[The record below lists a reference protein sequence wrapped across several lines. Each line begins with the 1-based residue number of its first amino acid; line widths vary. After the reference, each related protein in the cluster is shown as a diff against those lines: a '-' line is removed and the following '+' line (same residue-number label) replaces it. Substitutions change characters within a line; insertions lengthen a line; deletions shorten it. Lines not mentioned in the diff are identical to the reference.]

1 MNKISLKD
9 WVILLTIVPTTLI
22 SFTIAGYFSYAR
34 YVELNQ
40 FLTIRSQSI
49 IEPIAIASVESIIKK
64 DRGKLRQLIGFAHKN
79 NSNIVKGITIFTTDN
94 QVLVTSSYLRDTFV
108 MSLKAGDK
116 IPQHTSTDSLADDF
130 IFRTPIINEN
140 HLDNKPIIVGYVAMQ
155 IDKTTINYSQQSQVL
170 VALTIAFLGSLM
182 SALFSIILIKNITR
196 PLGTMVQAVDRI
208 REGKLD
214 SRISGQLIG
223 ELNFLKNGINAM
235 AQSIGDYH
243 NEMQRSIDD
252 ATIDLRESMEQ
263 FEIQNVELDISKR
276 KAEDASR
283 VKSEFLANMSHEL
296 RTPLNGIIGFTRQ
309 VLKTPLSETQRD
321 YLQIIERSS
330 NNLLAIINDI
340 LDFSKLDAGK
350 IIIESIPFTLRESIE
365 EVLILLSP
373 SCQKRNIELSLRM
386 PDQVP
391 DLLIGD
397 AMRIKQVMVNL
408 VNNAIKFT
416 DKGLVTIDVEGEN
429 IDEYTASFKIKITDT
444 GIGMSKEQQRSIF
457 EAFGQADKS
466 VTRLYGGSG
475 LGLVICQRLANE
487 MKGDIGFDS
496 AEGRG
501 STFWFNFQ
509 CELNPIPIKTIL
521 NTKALVDK
529 SILYYEPISHSRI
542 ATNEIM
548 TGWKMQVTPVHSLEK
563 LSNALINN
571 QNFDFALIGHSV
583 TPTQIN
589 DLKELISSIKPQIPA
604 IHLAIN
610 SNAPNLQEAL
620 LASGALSCLSKPIIP
635 SKLSRALQ
643 NGTPQVLYDQPPL
656 RVPIKVLVVDDNET
670 NLKLIEALLLEQV
683 MEVTAATNGKEAV
696 KCCENEMF
704 ALIFMDIQMPI
715 MDGVTAL
722 KIIKANTF
730 NDKTPIVAVTALAL
744 KGEKEKLLMEGFNGY
759 IAKPIDEN
767 MLRHNIY
774 EYCDLELF
782 TSSIASSSDDGQK
795 DKEFLI
801 DDSITINVPLN
812 SIIDWPLAMK
822 LTGNRADLAKD
833 MLKGLVKS
841 LPYVKQ
847 GISDGLT
854 CQDVVQI
861 KTLIHKLNGACC
873 YTGVPSLSQISKHI
887 EIQLN
892 INCSLDDLEPDFCD
906 FFEQLDNVLL
916 EAPKFLKTLNL

>member
-9 WVILLTIVPTTLI
+9 WVILMTIVPTTLI
-22 SFTIAGYFSYAR
+22 SLVIAGYFSYGR
-34 YVELNQ
+34 YLELNE
-40 FLTIRSQSI
+40 FLTIRSQNI
-49 IEPIAIASVESIIKK
+49 IEPIAIASVNSIINK
-64 DRGKLRQLIGFAHKN
+64 DREKLRQLISLSHRN
-79 NSNIVKGITIFTTDN
+79 NANIVKSITIFTPSNTI
-94 QVLVTSSYLRDTFV
+94 LVTSAYHDDINV
-108 MSLKAGDK
+108 MRLKAGDI
-116 IPQHTSTDSLADDF
+116 IPRHTSTESSKDYF
-130 IFRTPIINEN
+130 IFRTPIIDEN
-140 HLDNKPIIVGYVAMQ
+140 YLNNSQMIVGYVGMQ
-155 IDKTTINYSQQSQVL
+155 VDRNTVKYNQQNQIII
-170 VALTIAFLGSLM
+170 AFTIAMFGSLI
-182 SALFSIILIKNITR
+182 SALFSIILIKKMIR
-196 PLGTMVQAVDRI
+196 PLVTMVQAVEKI

-214 SRISGQLIG
+214 SRISGQLVG

-243 NEMQRSIDD
+243 NEMQGSIDD
-252 ATIDLRESMEQ
+252 ATIDLRESLEQ
-263 FEIQNVELDISKR
+263 FEIQNVELNISKR

-373 SCQKRNIELSLRM
+373 SCQKRNIELSLRL

-397 AMRIKQVMVNL
+397 AMRIKQVVLNL

-416 DKGLVTIDVEGEN
+416 DKGLVTIDIEGDN

-444 GIGMSKEQQRSIF
+444 GIGMSKEQQKSIF

-496 AEGRG
+496 AEGKG
-501 STFWFNFQ
+501 STFWFSFQ

-620 LASGALSCLSKPIIP
+620 LASGALSCLSKPIVP

-643 NGTPQVLYDQPPL
+643 NGTSQVLYDQPPL

-683 MEVTAATNGKEAV
+683 MEVTVATNGKEAV

-744 KGEKEKLLMEGFNGY
+744 KGEKEKLLQEGFNGY

-774 EYCDLELF
+774 ECCDLNLF
-782 TSSIASSSDDGQK
+782 TPGMTRY
-795 DKEFLI
+795 
-801 DDSITINVPLN
+801 DDSQTVEDTDIGINDSVASKLQSTN
-812 SIIDWPLAMK
+812 LIDWPLA
-822 LTGNRADLAKD
+822 LQRTGNRVDLAKS
-833 MLKGLVKS
+833 MLDGLIKS
-841 LPYVKQ
+841 LPSTKQ
-847 GISDGLT
+847 EIFDALT
-854 CQDVVQI
+854 CQDVEQI

-873 YTGVPSLSQISKHI
+873 YTGVPSLAKISQHI
-887 EIQLN
+887 EIQLKLN
-892 INCSLDDLEPDFCD
+892 YSLDDLEPDFFE
-906 FFEQLDNVLL
+906 FFDHLDHILAQGPKYL
-916 EAPKFLKTLNL
+916 EKV

>member
-9 WVILLTIVPTTLI
+9 WVILMTIVPTTLI
-22 SFTIAGYFSYAR
+22 SLVIAGYFSYGR
-34 YVELNQ
+34 YLELNE
-40 FLTIRSQSI
+40 FLTIRSQNI
-49 IEPIAIASVESIIKK
+49 IEPIAIASVNSIINK
-64 DRGKLRQLIGFAHKN
+64 DREKLRQLISLSHRN
-79 NSNIVKGITIFTTDN
+79 NANIVKSITIFTPSNTI
-94 QVLVTSSYLRDTFV
+94 LVTSAYHDDINV
-108 MSLKAGDK
+108 MRLKAGDI
-116 IPQHTSTDSLADDF
+116 IPQHTSTESSKDYF
-130 IFRTPIINEN
+130 IFRTPIIDEN
-140 HLDNKPIIVGYVAMQ
+140 YLNNSQMIVGYVGMQ
-155 IDKTTINYSQQSQVL
+155 VDRNTVKYNQQNQIII
-170 VALTIAFLGSLM
+170 AFTIAMFGSLI
-182 SALFSIILIKNITR
+182 SALFSIILIKKMIR
-196 PLGTMVQAVDRI
+196 PLVTMVQAVEKI

-214 SRISGQLIG
+214 SRISGQLVG

-243 NEMQRSIDD
+243 NEMQGSIDD
-252 ATIDLRESMEQ
+252 ATIDLRESLEQ
-263 FEIQNVELDISKR
+263 FEIQNVELNISKR

-373 SCQKRNIELSLRM
+373 SCQKRNIELSLRL

-397 AMRIKQVMVNL
+397 AMRIKQVVLNL

-496 AEGRG
+496 AEGKG
-501 STFWFNFQ
+501 STFWFSFQ

-620 LASGALSCLSKPIIP
+620 LASGALSCLSKPIVP

-643 NGTPQVLYDQPPL
+643 NGTSQVLYDQPPL

-774 EYCDLELF
+774 ECCDLNLF
-782 TSSIASSSDDGQK
+782 TPGMTRY
-795 DKEFLI
+795 
-801 DDSITINVPLN
+801 DDSQTVEDTDIGINDSVASKLQSTN
-812 SIIDWPLAMK
+812 LIDWPLALK
-822 LTGNRADLAKD
+822 RTGNRVDLAKS
-833 MLKGLVKS
+833 MLDGLIKS
-841 LPYVKQ
+841 LPSTKQ
-847 GISDGLT
+847 EIFDALT
-854 CQDVVQI
+854 CQDVEQI

-873 YTGVPSLSQISKHI
+873 YTGVPSLAKISQHI
-887 EIQLN
+887 EIQLKLN
-892 INCSLDDLEPDFCD
+892 YSLDDLEPDFFE
-906 FFEQLDNVLL
+906 FFDHLDHILAQGPKYL
-916 EAPKFLKTLNL
+916 EKV

>member
-9 WVILLTIVPTTLI
+9 WVILMTIVPTTLI
-22 SFTIAGYFSYAR
+22 SLVIASYFSYGR
-34 YVELNQ
+34 YLELNE
-40 FLTIRSQSI
+40 FLTIRSQNI
-49 IEPIAIASVESIIKK
+49 IEPIAIASVNSIINK
-64 DRGKLRQLIGFAHKN
+64 DREKLRQLISLSHRN
-79 NSNIVKGITIFTTDN
+79 NANIVKSITIFTPSNTI
-94 QVLVTSSYLRDTFV
+94 LVTSAYHDDINV
-108 MSLKAGDK
+108 MRLKAGDI
-116 IPQHTSTDSLADDF
+116 IPRHTSTESSKDYF
-130 IFRTPIINEN
+130 IFRTPIIDEN
-140 HLDNKPIIVGYVAMQ
+140 YLNNSQMIVGYVGMQ
-155 IDKTTINYSQQSQVL
+155 VDRNTVKYNQQNQIII
-170 VALTIAFLGSLM
+170 AFTIAMFGSLI
-182 SALFSIILIKNITR
+182 SALFSIILIKKMIR
-196 PLGTMVQAVDRI
+196 PLVTMVQAVEKI

-214 SRISGQLIG
+214 SRISGQLVG

-243 NEMQRSIDD
+243 NEMQGSIDD
-252 ATIDLRESMEQ
+252 ATIDLRESLEQ
-263 FEIQNVELDISKR
+263 FEIQNVELNISKR

-373 SCQKRNIELSLRM
+373 SCQKRNIELSLRL

-397 AMRIKQVMVNL
+397 AMRIKQVVLNL

-444 GIGMSKEQQRSIF
+444 GIGMSKEQQKSIF

-496 AEGRG
+496 AEGKG
-501 STFWFNFQ
+501 STFWFSFQ

-620 LASGALSCLSKPIIP
+620 LASGALSCLSKPIVP

-643 NGTPQVLYDQPPL
+643 NGTSQVLYDQPPL

-683 MEVTAATNGKEAV
+683 MEVTVATNGKEAV

-744 KGEKEKLLMEGFNGY
+744 KGEKEKLLQEGFNGY

-774 EYCDLELF
+774 ECCDLNLF
-782 TSSIASSSDDGQK
+782 TPGMTRY
-795 DKEFLI
+795 
-801 DDSITINVPLN
+801 DDSQTVEDTDIGINDSVASKLQSTN
-812 SIIDWPLAMK
+812 LIDWPLALK
-822 LTGNRADLAKD
+822 RTGNRVDLAKS
-833 MLKGLVKS
+833 MLDGLIKS
-841 LPYVKQ
+841 LPSTKQ
-847 GISDGLT
+847 EIFDALT
-854 CQDVVQI
+854 CQDVEQI

-873 YTGVPSLSQISKHI
+873 YTGVPSLAKISQHI
-887 EIQLN
+887 EIQLKLN
-892 INCSLDDLEPDFCD
+892 YSLDDLEPDFFE
-906 FFEQLDNVLL
+906 FFDHLDHILAQGPKYL
-916 EAPKFLKTLNL
+916 EKV

>member
-9 WVILLTIVPTTLI
+9 WVILMTIVPTTLI
-22 SFTIAGYFSYAR
+22 SLVIASYFSYGR
-34 YVELNQ
+34 YLELNE
-40 FLTIRSQSI
+40 FLTIRSQNI
-49 IEPIAIASVESIIKK
+49 IEPIAIASVNSIINK
-64 DRGKLRQLIGFAHKN
+64 DREKLRQLISLSHRN
-79 NSNIVKGITIFTTDN
+79 NANIVKSITIFTPSNTI
-94 QVLVTSSYLRDTFV
+94 LVTSAYHDDINV
-108 MSLKAGDK
+108 MRLKAGDI
-116 IPQHTSTDSLADDF
+116 IPRHTSTESSKDYF
-130 IFRTPIINEN
+130 IFRTPIIDEN
-140 HLDNKPIIVGYVAMQ
+140 YLNNSQMIVGYVGMQ
-155 IDKTTINYSQQSQVL
+155 VDRNTVKYNQQNQIII
-170 VALTIAFLGSLM
+170 AFTIAMFGSLI
-182 SALFSIILIKNITR
+182 SALFSIILIKKMIR
-196 PLGTMVQAVDRI
+196 PLVTMVQAVEKI

-214 SRISGQLIG
+214 SRISGQLVG

-243 NEMQRSIDD
+243 NEMQGSIDD
-252 ATIDLRESMEQ
+252 ATIDLRESLEQ
-263 FEIQNVELDISKR
+263 FEIQNVELNISKR

-373 SCQKRNIELSLRM
+373 SCQKRNIELSLRL

-397 AMRIKQVMVNL
+397 AMRIKQVVLNL

-496 AEGRG
+496 AEGKG
-501 STFWFNFQ
+501 STFWFSFQ

-620 LASGALSCLSKPIIP
+620 LASGALSCLSKPIVP

-643 NGTPQVLYDQPPL
+643 NGTSQVLYDQPPL

-683 MEVTAATNGKEAV
+683 MEVSVATNGKEAV

-704 ALIFMDIQMPI
+704 ALIFMDIQMPV

-744 KGEKEKLLMEGFNGY
+744 KGEKEKLLQEGFNGY

-774 EYCDLELF
+774 ECCDLNLF
-782 TSSIASSSDDGQK
+782 TPGMTRY
-795 DKEFLI
+795 
-801 DDSITINVPLN
+801 DDSQTVEDTDIGINDSVASKLQSTN
-812 SIIDWPLAMK
+812 LIDWPLALK
-822 LTGNRADLAKD
+822 RTGNRVDLAKS
-833 MLKGLVKS
+833 MLDGLIKS
-841 LPYVKQ
+841 LPSTKQ
-847 GISDGLT
+847 EIFDALT
-854 CQDVVQI
+854 CQDVEQI

-873 YTGVPSLSQISKHI
+873 YTGVPSLAKISQHI
-887 EIQLN
+887 EIQLKLN
-892 INCSLDDLEPDFCD
+892 YSLDDLEPDFFE
-906 FFEQLDNVLL
+906 FFDHLDHILAQGPKYL
-916 EAPKFLKTLNL
+916 EKV

>member
-9 WVILLTIVPTTLI
+9 WVILMTIVPTTLI
-22 SFTIAGYFSYAR
+22 SLVIASYFSYGR
-34 YVELNQ
+34 YLELNE
-40 FLTIRSQSI
+40 FLTIRSQNI
-49 IEPIAIASVESIIKK
+49 IEPIAIASVNSIINK
-64 DRGKLRQLIGFAHKN
+64 DREKLRQLISLSHRN
-79 NSNIVKGITIFTTDN
+79 NANIVKSITIFTPSNTI
-94 QVLVTSSYLRDTFV
+94 LVTSAYHDDINV
-108 MSLKAGDK
+108 MRLKAGDI
-116 IPQHTSTDSLADDF
+116 IPRHTSTESSKDYF
-130 IFRTPIINEN
+130 IFRTPIIDEN
-140 HLDNKPIIVGYVAMQ
+140 YLNNSQMIVGYVGMQ
-155 IDKTTINYSQQSQVL
+155 VDRNTVKYNQQNQIII
-170 VALTIAFLGSLM
+170 AFTIAMFGSLI
-182 SALFSIILIKNITR
+182 SALFSIILIKKMIR
-196 PLGTMVQAVDRI
+196 PLVTMVQAVEKI

-214 SRISGQLIG
+214 SRISGQLVG

-243 NEMQRSIDD
+243 NEMQGSIDD
-252 ATIDLRESMEQ
+252 ATIDLRESLEQ
-263 FEIQNVELDISKR
+263 FEIQNVELNISKR

-373 SCQKRNIELSLRM
+373 SCQKRNIELSLRL

-397 AMRIKQVMVNL
+397 AMRIKQVVLNL

-496 AEGRG
+496 AEGKG
-501 STFWFNFQ
+501 STFWFSFQ

-620 LASGALSCLSKPIIP
+620 LASGALSCLSKPIVP

-643 NGTPQVLYDQPPL
+643 NGTSQVLYDQPPL

-683 MEVTAATNGKEAV
+683 MEVTVATNGKEAV

-744 KGEKEKLLMEGFNGY
+744 KGEKEKLLQEGFNGY

-774 EYCDLELF
+774 ECCDLNLF
-782 TSSIASSSDDGQK
+782 TPGMTRY
-795 DKEFLI
+795 
-801 DDSITINVPLN
+801 DDSQTVEDTDIGINDSVANKLQSTN
-812 SIIDWPLAMK
+812 LIDWPLALK
-822 LTGNRADLAKD
+822 RTGNRVDLAKS
-833 MLKGLVKS
+833 MLDGLIKS
-841 LPYVKQ
+841 LPSTKQ
-847 GISDGLT
+847 EIFDALT
-854 CQDVVQI
+854 CQDVEQI

-873 YTGVPSLSQISKHI
+873 YTGVPSLAKISQHI
-887 EIQLN
+887 EIQLKLN
-892 INCSLDDLEPDFCD
+892 YSLDDLEPDFFE
-906 FFEQLDNVLL
+906 FFDHLDHILAQGPKYL
-916 EAPKFLKTLNL
+916 EKV